1 MRWGNKW
8 GNVSAD
14 FAKYFWPDAMDHVDP
29 IPIAG
34 RGVVSDPPGAPSLLT
49 LYTGDQ
55 ALAQLP
61 LGPAEAVA
69 LTSDLLLAARRR
81 YGRLSTETGT

>member
-1 MRWGNKW
+1 
-8 GNVSAD
+8 
-14 FAKYFWPDAMDHVDP
+14 MDHVDP

-34 RGVVSDPPGAPSLLT
+34 RGVVSDPPGASTLLT

-55 ALAQLP
+55 ALAELP

-69 LTSDLLLAARRR
+69 LASDMLNAARRR
-81 YGRLSTETGT
+81 YGRASKETGQ

>member
-1 MRWGNKW
+1 
-8 GNVSAD
+8 
-14 FAKYFWPDAMDHVDP
+14 MDHVEP

-34 RGVVSDPPGAPSLLT
+34 RGVVSDPPGASTMLT
-49 LYTGDQ
+49 MCAGER

-69 LTSDLLLAARRR
+69 LASDLLLAARRR
-81 YGRLSTETGT
+81 YGRAHTETGP